1 MARPNKLSV
10 DYFPHFVGQ
19 GKTIRILQ
27 GKYGIKGYAF
37 LFKLLEALSAS
48 DAMCLDWNRMID
60 REYFAADTETDIPEA
75 ENIID
80 LLAQIG
86 LVDADLWHEKH
97 LIWCQALVDNL
108 EEVWRK
114 RKQKKPQKPH
124 SQETGFFRES
134 QEKPPISEGFRAG
147 NPRILGKTP
156 LAQGVSAPET
166 PKNEKNVQKET
177 FFERKERKERK
188 EPKER
193 KERIRKG
200 EKLVK
205 ELDKPTDQPT
215 HQHTN
220 ATVPAGSEN
229 KKENPEPETK
239 VPLESIQA
247 LLLAYAE
254 AKNIRLDTQKQRKA
268 YLTSS
273 PHFYPAKNLIEA
285 AGGTDQ
291 AIEAVKAMAQRYAAA
306 NKPQW
311 QLDWAARDYW
321 EWTARN
327 ESEPPESGPKADNY
341 RRCECG
347 QLLGGVSILIDT
359 GQEQI
364 TAAIAARCPICDK
377 VYGIKPLEDFPRLG
391 ITQARLTEILKQSR
405 LESFSQKEWAE
416 WLELVP

>member
-1 MARPNKLSV
+1 MMARPNKLSV

-48 DAMCLDWNRMID
+48 DAMFLDWNRVLD

-75 ENIID
+75 ENIIE

-114 RKQKKPQKPH
+114 RKQKKPEKPH
-124 SQETGFFRES
+124 SQKTGFFREF
-134 QEKPPISEGFRAG
+134 QEKPHVSEGFRAG
-147 NPRILGKTP
+147 NPRISGKTP
-156 LAQGVSAPET
+156 LAQGVSATET
-166 PKNEKNVQKET
+166 PQSKVKESKV
-177 FFERKERKERK
+177 EGR
-188 EPKER
+188 
-193 KERIRKG
+193 
-200 EKLVK
+200 KLVK
-205 ELDKPTDQPT
+205 ESAEIRADQPT
-215 HQHTN
+215 D
-220 ATVPAGSEN
+220 PLPPSMP
-229 KKENPEPETK
+229 KKTDADAETEKPGTAQAEAKTPLPE
-239 VPLESIQA
+239 IQK

-254 AKNIRLDTQKQRKA
+254 AKGIRLATPKERKT
-268 YLTSS
+268 YLNSS
-273 PHFYPAKNLIEA
+273 PFFYAAKNLIEA

-291 AIEAVKAMAQRYAAA
+291 AIEAVKAMAQRYEAD

-311 QLDWAARDYW
+311 QLDWAAWDYW
-321 EWTARN
+321 EWKARS

-341 RRCECG
+341 SRCECG
-347 QLLGGVSILIDT
+347 QLLGGVSIRIDT
-359 GQEQI
+359 GQGAI
-364 TAAIAARCPICDK
+364 DAAMIARCPMCGKIYSMK
-377 VYGIKPLEDFPRLG
+377 TLEGFAELG
-391 ITQARLTEILKQSR
+391 ITQARLIEILRQSR

>member
-1 MARPNKLSV
+1 MARPTKLSV
-10 DYFPHFVGQ
+10 DYFPHYVGQ

-48 DAMCLDWNRMID
+48 DTMCFDWNRMID
-60 REYFAADTETDIPEA
+60 REFFAADTETDIPEA

-86 LVDADLWHEKH
+86 LIDADLWHEKH
-97 LIWCQALVDNL
+97 IIWCQNLVDNL

-114 RKQKKPQKPH
+114 RKQKKPEKPH
-124 SQETGFFRES
+124 SQKTGFFREF
-134 QEKPPISEGFRAG
+134 QEKPHVSEGFRAG
-147 NPRILGKTP
+147 NPRISGKTP
-156 LAQGVSAPET
+156 LAQGVSATET
-166 PKNEKNVQKET
+166 PQSKVKESKV
-177 FFERKERKERK
+177 ER
-188 EPKER
+188 
-193 KERIRKG
+193 

-215 HQHTN
+215 D
-220 ATVPAGSEN
+220 
-229 KKENPEPETK
+229 
-239 VPLESIQA
+239 PLPPSIAKTPLQGIQK
-247 LLLAYAE
+247 LLLSFAE
-254 AKNIRLDTQKQRKA
+254 AKGIRLATPKERRT

-273 PHFYPAKNLIEA
+273 PFFYAAKNLIEA

-291 AIEAVKAMAQRYAAA
+291 AIEAVKAMAQRYEAE

-321 EWTARN
+321 EWKART

-341 RRCECG
+341 SRCECG

-359 GQEQI
+359 GQGAI
-364 TAAIAARCPICDK
+364 DAAMIARCPMCGKIYSMK
-377 VYGIKPLEDFPRLG
+377 TLEGFKKLG
-391 ITQARLTEILKQSR
+391 ITQARLLEILRQSR
-405 LESFSQKEWAE
+405 LESFSQSEWAE
-416 WLELVP
+416 WLELVL